1 METWK
6 QGKAYGPGAVVKH
19 NDNLYQKLD
28 DGDNSPPDD
37 IAGGWEPVSAE
48 NNLAEF
54 EAIEASFLSYE
65 ERKAKYQAD
74 VLAKLKAAGLDP
86 AAVQAVLNA

>member
-6 QGKAYGPGAVVKH
+6 QGITYKSGEVVKH
-19 NDNLYQKLD
+19 QGKLYQKAD
-28 DGDNSPPDD
+28 DGDNSAPDD
-37 IAGGWEPVSAE
+37 VPGGWVAVSSE

-54 EAIEASFLSYE
+54 EAIETSFLSYE